1 MKLYNIFYRG
11 DSNGNPRCYEGTTDN
26 FDKWLEAHN
35 SHREED
41 FQDDADDF
49 EVEEIRMFLYEDK
62 FMYMSNSNNIIK
74 SFKIYDDAVTLGTD
88 DENEHK
94 VLIGND
100 LDTALEI
107 IENNGY
113 IVEVEYENG

>member
-1 MKLYNIFYRG
+1 MTLYNIFYKG
-11 DSNGNPRCYEGTTDN
+11 DSNGNPPYYETTTDN
-26 FDKWLEAHN
+26 FDKWLEEHN
-35 SHREED
+35 AQRIEEGNERE
-41 FQDDADDF
+41 DADDF
-49 EVEEIRMFLYEDK
+49 EVEPISLSLYDDK
-62 FMYMSNSNNIIK
+62 IK

-88 DENEHK
+88 DENEHR

-107 IENNGY
+107 LENNGY